1 MKLSQILTVHAV
13 GLPGQLQPHTNHV
26 SGERH
31 HVELETGPEG
41 VAIRNARGVVVVPF
55 ANVVHMVPVVEA
67 KK

>member
-1 MKLSQILTVHAV
+1 MKLSQMLTVHAV

-26 SGERH
+26 SAERH

-41 VAIRNARGVVVVPF
+41 VAIKSARGVVLVPL
-55 ANVVHMVPVVEA
+55 ANVVHMVPEPA